1 MLKIILLVLFFVV
14 YTYVL
19 LKIFWGKP
27 KKLYSIF
34 NDGWVKKNC
43 CITKII
49 KKPYDES
56 NKFYLIIYYSVIFG
70 YYASRL
76 YIVDAKDL
84 YYRQENEDIRE
95 PFGPINSKDGP
106 KYFGYEEIDFEKL
119 HGNYWISKFEDGKP
133 GIVLS
138 PLLFRKGD
146 KEPDLKDLQ
155 KPSEDDKITPTIS

>member
-1 MLKIILLVLFFVV
+1 MLKIILLVLFFVI

-19 LKIFWGKP
+19 VKFFWGKP
-27 KKLYSIF
+27 KNLYSIF

-43 CITKII
+43 YLTKII
-49 KKPYDES
+49 KKPFDES
-56 NKFYLIIYYSVIFG
+56 NKFYLIIHCRVNLFKPG
-70 YYASRL
+70 SRL

-84 YYRQENEDIRE
+84 YYRQVNEDFGE